1 MELDIMNKK
10 LTFILVFFA
19 LLTLLAA
26 IWQAKEA
33 AQLEGKLLSIDKN
46 AQATRLL
53 QLSLPR
59 VQAEMERL
67 LAEERS
73 KLSDM
78 VPVGQINYSMP
89 GGSKADFNCGFFLM
103 TPAGLQ
109 VPQGEERFGAV
120 LDSATAVTDTM
131 RRKADNP
138 SAPVFDPNKTSTY
151 DPSTHLPVF
160 GVYQIKDTDFSK
172 PMHQTDTPG
181 PFFAWHAG
189 ENLVYMRSVPT
200 THGNAAEG
208 FIIDAAKLAAH
219 LLPLVEPELKSPE
232 IDFADKGETANLAPL
247 PLVLRPGKEII
258 LADTAARSRALRSTV
273 SAAWITSG
281 LSICVLFGLL
291 AFYARLERRRSD
303 FVSAVTHELR
313 TPLTSFNLYTE
324 LLRDANLSPEKIA
337 EYHDTLYQ
345 ESRRLGH
352 LVENVLSF
360 ARLTR
365 GKVRGR
371 QDCAPCGKLLPDLFA
386 KIGKQLHKAGFQ
398 FTQAIDSRTGLLS
411 LRTDLLSVEQILT
424 NLADNAIKYAAR
436 EGAMVNIQVIQ
447 THRALAIR
455 FSDNGPGISD
465 SARKQLFQPFS
476 RSAKAAAGRKPGIG
490 LGLAL
495 SRDLAHSIGGDLK
508 LERSDANGTTFLLTL
523 PLGE

>member
-1 MELDIMNKK
+1 MELTMNKK
-10 LTFILVFFA
+10 LTIILIIFV
-19 LLTLLAA
+19 LLTLTAA
-26 IWQAKEA
+26 LWQAREA
-33 AQLEGKLLSIDKN
+33 AMLEDKLLSIDKN
-46 AQATRLL
+46 AQTTRLL

-59 VQAEMERL
+59 VQAELERL
-67 LAEERS
+67 LAEERG
-73 KLSDM
+73 KLGDM
-78 VPVGQINYSMP
+78 APVGQINYPMP

-109 VPQGEERFGAV
+109 VPAGEESFGAA

-138 SAPVFDPNKTSTY
+138 SAPVFDPNETSHY
-151 DPSTHLPVF
+151 DRSTHLPVF
-160 GVYQIKDTDFSK
+160 GVYQIKDTDFTK
-172 PMHQTDTPG
+172 PMYQTDAPG

-189 ENLVYMRSVPT
+189 ENLIYMRSVPT

-208 FIIDAAKLAAH
+208 FVIDAAKLAAR
-219 LLPLVEPELKSPE
+219 LLPLVEPELKAPE
-232 IDFADKGETANLAPL
+232 IDFARKGEVANLAPL
-247 PLVLRPGKEII
+247 PLVLRPGNHIELPDTEARKEALSSTVTAAWVTSALSIII
-258 LADTAARSRALRSTV
+258 LFS
-273 SAAWITSG
+273 
-281 LSICVLFGLL
+281 LL

-324 LLRDANLSPEKIA
+324 MLRDAKLSPEKVA
-337 EYHDTLYQ
+337 EYHETLYQ

-360 ARLTR
+360 SRLTR
-365 GKVRGR
+365 GKVRER
-371 QDCAPCGKLLPDLFA
+371 QDCAPCGKLLPGLFD
-386 KIGKQLHKAGFQ
+386 KVGEQLRKAGFQ
-398 FTQAIDSRTGLLS
+398 FTQAVDNRTGLLS

-424 NLADNAIKYAAR
+424 NLADNAIKYAA
-436 EGAMVNIQVIQ
+436 GKHAAVNIQAIQ

-455 FSDNGPGISD
+455 FTDNGPGISD

-476 RSAKAAAGRKPGIG
+476 RSAKAAAGSKPGIG

-495 SRDLAHSIGGDLK
+495 SRDLARSIGGDLK
-508 LERSDANGTTFLLTL
+508 LERSDDSGTTFLLTL

>member
-1 MELDIMNKK
+1 MERTMNKK
-10 LTFILVFFA
+10 LTIILIFFS
-19 LLTLLAA
+19 LLTLAA
-26 IWQAKEA
+26 ALWQAHEA
-33 AQLEGKLLSIDKN
+33 ASLEDRLLHIDKK

-53 QLSLPR
+53 QLSIPR

-67 LAEERS
+67 LASERE
-73 KLSDM
+73 KLGDLA
-78 VPVGQINYSMP
+78 PIGQINYPMP
-89 GGSKADFNCGFFLM
+89 GGNKADFNCGFFLM

-109 VPQGEERFGAV
+109 VPAGEESFGAI

-138 SAPVFDPNKTSTY
+138 SAPVFDPNQTSTY

-172 PMHQTDTPG
+172 PMHQTDAPG
-181 PFFAWHAG
+181 PFFAWNAG

-219 LLPLVEPELKSPE
+219 LLPLVEPELQSPE
-232 IDFADKGETANLAPL
+232 IGFVHKGETANLAPL
-247 PLVLRPGKEII
+247 PLVLRPGNDIT
-258 LADTAARSRALRSTV
+258 LPDTSARKQALSSTV
-273 SAAWITSG
+273 TAAWITSG
-281 LSICVLFGLL
+281 LTILVLFGLL

-324 LLRDANLSPEKIA
+324 MLRDTKLSPEKVH
-337 EYHDTLYQ
+337 EYHETLYQ

-371 QDCAPCGKLLPDLFA
+371 QDCGPCGKLLPDLFN
-386 KIGKQLHKAGFQ
+386 KIGQLLQNAGFR
-398 FTQAIDSRTGLLS
+398 FTQNVDSRTGLLS

-424 NLADNAIKYAAR
+424 NLADNAIKYASGKA
-436 EGAMVNIQVIQ
+436 ATVTIQAIQ
-447 THRALAIR
+447 THRFLSIR
-455 FSDNGPGISD
+455 FTDNGPGITPSVK
-465 SARKQLFQPFS
+465 KQLFQPFS
-476 RSAKAAAGRKPGIG
+476 RSAEASSGRKPGIG

-495 SRDLAHSIGGDLK
+495 SRDLAQSIGGDLK
-508 LERSDANGTTFLLTL
+508 LERSDNTGTTFLLIL

>member
-1 MELDIMNKK
+1 MNKK
-10 LTFILVFFA
+10 LTIILIIFA
-19 LLTLLAA
+19 LLTLAA
-26 IWQAKEA
+26 ACWQAREA
-33 AQLEGKLLSIDKN
+33 ALLEAKLLRIDKN
-46 AQATRLL
+46 AQSTRLL

-67 LAEERS
+67 LAEERN
-73 KLSDM
+73 KLGDM
-78 VPVGQINYSMP
+78 VPIGQINYPMP

-109 VPQGEERFGAV
+109 VPTGEESFGAI

-138 SAPVFDPNKTSTY
+138 GAPVFDPNQTSKY
-151 DPSTHLPVF
+151 DPATHMPQF
-160 GVYQIKDTDFSK
+160 AVYQILDTDFSK
-172 PMHQTDTPG
+172 PMHQTDSPG

-208 FIIDAAKLAAH
+208 FIIDAKKLAEH

-232 IDFADKGETANLAPL
+232 IDFPRKGEASNLAPL
-247 PLVLRPGKEII
+247 PLVLRPGKDIE
-258 LADTAARSRALRSTV
+258 LPDTQARRDALSNTV
-273 SAAWITSG
+273 TAAWITTG
-281 LSICVLFGLL
+281 LSILILFGLL

-324 LLRDANLSPEKIA
+324 LLRDSKLTPEKTT
-337 EYHDTLYQ
+337 EYHETIYQ
-345 ESRRLGH
+345 ESRRLEH

-371 QDCAPCGKLLPDLFA
+371 QDSGACGKLLPGLFN
-386 KIGKQLHKAGFQ
+386 KIGTQLQKAGFS
-398 FTQAIDSRTGLLS
+398 FTQAVDSRTGLLS

-424 NLADNAIKYAAR
+424 NLADNAIKYAAS
-436 EGAMVNIQVIQ
+436 AHPAVTIQAIQ

-455 FSDNGPGISD
+455 FTDNGPGFSD
-465 SARKQLFQPFS
+465 TARKHLFQPFS
-476 RSAKAAAGRKPGIG
+476 RSAKEATGSKPGIG

-495 SRDLAHSIGGDLK
+495 SRDMARSIGGDLK
-508 LERSDANGTTFLLTL
+508 LERSDSSGTTFLLTL

>member
-1 MELDIMNKK
+1 MERLMNKK
-10 LTFILVFFA
+10 LTIILIFFA
-19 LLTLLAA
+19 LLTLTAA
-26 IWQAKEA
+26 LWQAREA
-33 AQLEGKLLSIDKN
+33 ALLEGKLLRIDKN
-46 AQATRLL
+46 AQSTRLL

-67 LAEERS
+67 LAEERG
-73 KLSDM
+73 KLGDM
-78 VPVGQINYSMP
+78 APVGQINYPMP
-89 GGSKADFNCGFFLM
+89 EGGKADFNCGFFLM

-109 VPQGEERFGAV
+109 VPAGEESFGAI

-138 SAPVFDPNKTSTY
+138 SAPVFDPNQTSTY
-151 DPSTHLPVF
+151 DPTTHLPVF
-160 GVYQIKDTDFSK
+160 GVYQIKDTDFTK
-172 PMHQTDTPG
+172 PMHQTDAPG
-181 PFFAWHAG
+181 PFFAWNAG

-219 LLPLVEPELKSPE
+219 LLPLVEPELQSPE
-232 IDFADKGETANLAPL
+232 IGFVRKGEMANLAPL
-247 PLVLRPGKEII
+247 PLVLRPGKDIS
-258 LADTAARSRALRSTV
+258 LPDTTARRQALRSTV
-273 SAAWITSG
+273 TAAWVTSG
-281 LSICVLFGLL
+281 LSIIILFGLL

-324 LLRDANLSPEKIA
+324 LLRDAKLSPEKVE
-337 EYHDTLYQ
+337 EYHETLYQ

-371 QDCAPCGKLLPDLFA
+371 QDCGPCGKLLPDLF
-386 KIGKQLHKAGFQ
+386 KKVGHQLEKAGFQ

-424 NLADNAIKYAAR
+424 NLADNAIKYASGKA
-436 EGAMVNIQVIQ
+436 ASVNIQAIQ
-447 THRALAIR
+447 THRFLSIR
-455 FSDNGPGISD
+455 FTDNGPGISD
-465 SARKQLFQPFS
+465 GVQKQLFQPFS

-495 SRDLAHSIGGDLK
+495 SRDLARSIGGDLK
-508 LERSDANGTTFLLTL
+508 LERSDTSGTTFLLTL

>member
-1 MELDIMNKK
+1 MEHTMNKK
-10 LTFILVFFA
+10 LTIILIIFVV
-19 LLTLLAA
+19 LTLAA
-26 IWQAKEA
+26 ALWQAREA
-33 AQLEGKLLSIDKN
+33 AQLEDKLLRIDQN
-46 AQATRLL
+46 AQTARLL

-67 LAEERS
+67 LAEERN
-73 KLSDM
+73 KLGDM
-78 VPVGQINYSMP
+78 APVGQINYPMP

-109 VPQGEERFGAV
+109 VPMGEDHFRAA

-138 SAPVFDPNKTSTY
+138 GAPVFDPNETSHY
-151 DPSTHLPVF
+151 DRSTHLPVF

-172 PMHQTDTPG
+172 PMYQTDPPG

-189 ENLVYMRSVPT
+189 ENLIYMRSVPT

-208 FIIDAAKLAAH
+208 FVIDATKLAAH
-219 LLPLVEPELKSPE
+219 LLPLVEPELKAPE
-232 IDFADKGETANLAPL
+232 IDFARKGEAANLAPL
-247 PLVLRPGKEII
+247 PLVLRPGNQID
-258 LADTAARSRALRSTV
+258 LPDTGARRQALSNTVTAAWV
-273 SAAWITSG
+273 TSG
-281 LSICVLFGLL
+281 LSIIVLFSLL

-324 LLRDANLSPEKIA
+324 MLRQGNLSPEKVE
-337 EYHDTLYQ
+337 EYHETLYQ

-371 QDCAPCGKLLPDLFA
+371 QDCASCGKLLPALFE
-386 KIGKQLHKAGFQ
+386 KVGEHLRKAGFQ
-398 FTQAIDSRTGLLS
+398 FTQTIDSRTGLLS

-424 NLADNAIKYAAR
+424 NLADNAIKYAA
-436 EGAMVNIQVIQ
+436 GAHAAVNIRVIQ
-447 THRALAIR
+447 THRALSIR

-465 SARKQLFQPFS
+465 NARKQLFQPFS
-476 RSAKAAAGRKPGIG
+476 RSAKDAAGSKPGIG

-495 SRDLAHSIGGDLK
+495 SRDLARSIGGDLK
-508 LERSDANGTTFLLTL
+508 LEHSDENGTTFLLTL

>member
-1 MELDIMNKK
+1 MELTMNKK
-10 LTFILVFFA
+10 LTFILIIFA
-19 LLTLLAA
+19 LLTLAA
-26 IWQAKEA
+26 AAWQARETA
-33 AQLEGKLLSIDKN
+33 LLESKLLNIDKN
-46 AQATRLL
+46 AQTSRLL

-67 LAEERS
+67 LAEERN

-78 VPVGQINYSMP
+78 VPVGQINYPMP

-109 VPQGEERFGAV
+109 VPTGEESFGAV
-120 LDSATAVTDTM
+120 LDSATAVTDTI

-138 SAPVFDPNKTSTY
+138 SAPVFDPNQTSKY
-151 DPSTHLPVF
+151 DPTTHVPQF
-160 GVYQIKDTDFSK
+160 AVYHILDTDFSK
-172 PMHQTDTPG
+172 PMYQTDTPG
-181 PFFAWHAG
+181 PFFAWHTG

-219 LLPLVEPELKSPE
+219 LLPLVEPELLAPE
-232 IDFADKGETANLAPL
+232 IDFPRKGESANLSPL
-247 PLVLRPGKEII
+247 PLVLRPGKKIELPDTQARQNAIRNTV
-258 LADTAARSRALRSTV
+258 TAAWVTTA
-273 SAAWITSG
+273 
-281 LSICVLFGLL
+281 LSILILFGLL
-291 AFYARLERRRSD
+291 AFYARIERRRSD

-324 LLRDANLSPEKIA
+324 LLRDSKLTPEKTA
-337 EYHDTLYQ
+337 EYHETIYQ
-345 ESRRLGH
+345 ESRRLEH

-371 QDCAPCGKLLPDLFA
+371 QDSGACSKLLPDLFH
-386 KIGKQLHKAGFQ
+386 KIGARLQKAGFH
-398 FTQAIDSRTGLLS
+398 FNQAIDSRTGLLS

-424 NLADNAIKYAAR
+424 NLADNAIKYASN
-436 EGAMVNIQVIQ
+436 EHPTVNIQAIQ

-455 FSDNGPGISD
+455 FTDNGPGISD
-465 SARKQLFQPFS
+465 SARKQLFHPFS
-476 RSAKAAAGRKPGIG
+476 RSAKAAAGSKPGIG

-495 SRDLAHSIGGDLK
+495 SRDLARSIGGDLK
-508 LERSDANGTTFLLTL
+508 LERSDHTGTTFLLTL

>member
-1 MELDIMNKK
+1 MNKK
-10 LTFILVFFA
+10 LTIILIIFVV
-19 LLTLLAA
+19 LTLAA
-26 IWQAKEA
+26 ALWQAREA
-33 AQLEGKLLSIDKN
+33 AQLEDKLLRIDQN
-46 AQATRLL
+46 AQTARLL

-67 LAEERS
+67 LAEERN
-73 KLSDM
+73 KLGDM
-78 VPVGQINYSMP
+78 APVGQINYPMP

-109 VPQGEERFGAV
+109 VPMGEDHFRAA

-138 SAPVFDPNKTSTY
+138 GAPVFDPNETSHY
-151 DPSTHLPVF
+151 DRSTHLPVF

-172 PMHQTDTPG
+172 PMYQTDPPG

-189 ENLVYMRSVPT
+189 ENLIYMRSVPT

-208 FIIDAAKLAAH
+208 FVIDATKLAAH
-219 LLPLVEPELKSPE
+219 LLPLVEPELKAPE
-232 IDFADKGETANLAPL
+232 IDFARKGEAANLAPL
-247 PLVLRPGKEII
+247 PLVLRPGNQID
-258 LADTAARSRALRSTV
+258 LPDTGARRQALSNTVTAAWV
-273 SAAWITSG
+273 TSG
-281 LSICVLFGLL
+281 LSIIVLFSLL

-324 LLRDANLSPEKIA
+324 MLRQGNLSPEKVE
-337 EYHDTLYQ
+337 EYHETLYQ

-371 QDCAPCGKLLPDLFA
+371 QDCASCGKLLPALFE
-386 KIGKQLHKAGFQ
+386 KVGEHLRKAGFQ
-398 FTQAIDSRTGLLS
+398 FTQTIDSRTGLLS

-424 NLADNAIKYAAR
+424 NLADNAIKYAA
-436 EGAMVNIQVIQ
+436 GAHAAVNIRVIQ
-447 THRALAIR
+447 THRALSIR

-465 SARKQLFQPFS
+465 NARKQLFQPFS
-476 RSAKAAAGRKPGIG
+476 RSAKDAAGSKPGIG

-495 SRDLAHSIGGDLK
+495 SRDLARSIGGDLK
-508 LERSDANGTTFLLTL
+508 LEHSDENGTTFLLTL

>member
-1 MELDIMNKK
+1 MNKK
-10 LTFILVFFA
+10 LTIILISFVV
-19 LLTLLAA
+19 LTLAA
-26 IWQAKEA
+26 ALWQAREA
-33 AQLEGKLLSIDKN
+33 AQLEDKLLRIDQN
-46 AQATRLL
+46 AQTARLL

-67 LAEERS
+67 LAEERN
-73 KLSDM
+73 KLGDM
-78 VPVGQINYSMP
+78 APVGQINYPMP

-109 VPQGEERFGAV
+109 VPMGEEHFRAA

-138 SAPVFDPNKTSTY
+138 GAPVFDPNETSHY
-151 DPSTHLPVF
+151 DRSTHLPVF

-172 PMHQTDTPG
+172 PMYQTDPPG

-189 ENLVYMRSVPT
+189 ENLIYMRSVPT

-208 FIIDAAKLAAH
+208 FVIDATKLAAH
-219 LLPLVEPELKSPE
+219 LLPLVEPELKAPE
-232 IDFADKGETANLAPL
+232 IDFARKGEAANLAPL
-247 PLVLRPGKEII
+247 PLVLRPGNQID
-258 LADTAARSRALRSTV
+258 LPDTGARRQALSNTVTAAWV
-273 SAAWITSG
+273 TSG
-281 LSICVLFGLL
+281 LSIIVLFSLL

-324 LLRDANLSPEKIA
+324 MLRQGNLSPEKVE
-337 EYHDTLYQ
+337 EYHETLYQ

-371 QDCAPCGKLLPDLFA
+371 QDCAPCGKLLPALFE
-386 KIGKQLHKAGFQ
+386 KVGEHLRKAGFQ
-398 FTQAIDSRTGLLS
+398 FTQTIDSRTGLLS

-424 NLADNAIKYAAR
+424 NLADNAIKYAA
-436 EGAMVNIQVIQ
+436 GAHAAVNIRVIQ
-447 THRALAIR
+447 THRALSIR

-465 SARKQLFQPFS
+465 NARKQLFQPFS
-476 RSAKAAAGRKPGIG
+476 RSAKDAAGSKPGIG

-495 SRDLAHSIGGDLK
+495 SRDLARSIGGDLK
-508 LERSDANGTTFLLTL
+508 LEHSDENGTTFLLTL

>member
-1 MELDIMNKK
+1 MECIMNKK
-10 LTFILVFFA
+10 LTIFLILFA
-19 LLTLLAA
+19 LLTLTAA
-26 IWQAKEA
+26 LWQAREA
-33 AQLEGKLLSIDKN
+33 ALLENKLLTIDKQ
-46 AQATRLL
+46 AQSTRLL

-67 LAEERS
+67 LAEERN
-73 KLSDM
+73 KLGDM
-78 VPVGQINYSMP
+78 APVGQINYPMP
-89 GGSKADFNCGFFLM
+89 GGGKADFNCGFFLM

-109 VPQGEERFGAV
+109 VPQGEESFGAI

-138 SAPVFDPNKTSTY
+138 SAPVFDPNQTSTY

-172 PMHQTDTPG
+172 PMHQTDAPG

-208 FIIDAAKLAAH
+208 FIIDANKLAAH
-219 LLPLVEPELKSPE
+219 LLPLVEPELQSPE
-232 IDFADKGETANLAPL
+232 IDFARKGETANLAPL
-247 PLVLRPGKEII
+247 PLVLRPGKDIQ
-258 LADTAARSRALRSTV
+258 LPDTKARKQALSNTVTAAWV
-273 SAAWITSG
+273 TSG
-281 LSICVLFGLL
+281 LSIIILFSLL

-324 LLRDANLSPEKIA
+324 LLRDAKLSPEKVA
-337 EYHDTLYQ
+337 EYHETLYQ

-371 QDCAPCGKLLPDLFA
+371 QDCAPCGKLLPDLFN
-386 KIGKQLHKAGFQ
+386 KIGAQLRKAGFQ
-398 FTQAIDSRTGLLS
+398 FTQAVDSRTGLLS
-411 LRTDLLSVEQILT
+411 LRTDMLSLEQILT
-424 NLADNAIKYAAR
+424 NLADNAIKYASGT
-436 EGAMVNIQVIQ
+436 GASVNIQAIQ
-447 THRALAIR
+447 THKGLAIR
-455 FSDNGPGISD
+455 FSDNGPGINEE
-465 SARKQLFQPFS
+465 ARKHLFQAFS
-476 RSAKAAAGRKPGIG
+476 RSAQAAPGSKPGIG

-495 SRDLAHSIGGDLK
+495 SRDLAQSIGGDLS